1 MNKLLLYLR
10 VIVIIK
16 TNEQFRTKQ
25 PTGTKTTK
33 LQFECPLLN
42 ANTWAYP
49 HKTERKT
56 LTNAKVKRQHILLKH
71 DMAEVVVV
79 TNTNEV

>member
-42 ANTWAYP
+42 ANT
-49 HKTERKT
+49 
-56 LTNAKVKRQHILLKH
+56 
-71 DMAEVVVV
+71 
-79 TNTNEV
+79 